1 MPELKLAKLPDRSP
15 IKLTINVS
23 LDLNYAL
30 TDYASV
36 YADTYG
42 LIEKIVDLVPAML
55 SSFLESDKGFAKA
68 RQLKKES

>member
-42 LIEKIVDLVPAML
+42 RIEKIVDLVPAML

>member
-23 LDLNYAL
+23 VDLNHAL

-42 LIEKIVDLVPAML
+42 RTEKIVDLVPAML

>member
-23 LDLNYAL
+23 PDLNYAL

-36 YADTYG
+36 YADTYER
-42 LIEKIVDLVPAML
+42 IEKIVDLVPAML